1 MSSFYESLLRSSAM
15 KFLILIS
22 IVALV
27 AADEKYT
34 TENDDLDIES
44 VVSDKD
50 QLLAFYGCFM
60 DTSACN
66 EVMSDFKKDL
76 PEAIQQAC
84 AKCTPAQKHILRRFL
99 EVLKEKQPQ
108 EYGNFQNKF
117 DADHKYF
124 SNLETAIANA

>member
-1 MSSFYESLLRSSAM
+1 M
-15 KFLILIS
+15 KLLILLS

-27 AADEKYT
+27 VADEKYT
-34 TENDDLDIES
+34 TENDDLDIEA

-50 QLLAFYGCFM
+50 QLLAFFGCFM

-66 EVMSDFKKDL
+66 DVMADFKTIKIIGLFTEDL

-84 AKCTPAQKHILRRFL
+84 VKCTPAQKHILRRYL

-108 EYGNFQNKF
+108 EYATFTTKF
-117 DADHKYF
+117 DPDHKYF
-124 SNLETAIANA
+124 TNLETAIANA